1 MRYFIQISGG
11 QIEWSNSREELEAK
25 YGKGD
30 DTGIQSFQY
39 IPGNIY
45 DNPPLMLSDPTYIS
59 KLKSLPFVE
68 QQRLLYGSW
77 YARESASGY
86 WKKHWVKE
94 VMYPPTNVKSRCRT
108 WDLAFTV
115 PNESSSKNPDF
126 SAGVLMSKNTEGIY
140 TIEDVV
146 RFRDRAHVVEETII
160 STAMEDG
167 YKVQIG
173 LPLDPAGGGAYAR
186 GLQKR
191 LVELGFT
198 CRLVKPTKGK
208 VQRFAP
214 FAAVAEGGFVQV
226 VVGDWNEDLHNEL
239 ESFDGSNKY
248 KDDQADALSDNFIL
262 LNKEQ
267 FVPSFSLPDLSTSP
281 TFTMSQGLTIPV
293 SGLTLPNHH

>member
-1 MRYFIQISGG
+1 M
-11 QIEWSNSREELEAK
+11 EWADTREELEER

-30 DTGIQSFQY
+30 DSGILSFVY

-45 DNPPLMLSDPTYIS
+45 DNPPLMLADPTYVS
-59 KLKSLPFVE
+59 KLKALPLVE
-68 QQRLLYGSW
+68 QQRLLLGSW

-86 WKKHWVKE
+86 WKKHWVTE
-94 VMYPPTNVKSRCRT
+94 VLQAPEEVRSRCRT
-108 WDLAFTV
+108 WDLAFTL
-115 PNESSSKNPDF
+115 PNESSSKNPDWT
-126 SAGVLMSKNTEGIY
+126 AGVLMSKNKSSLY
-140 TIEDVV
+140 TIEDIV
-146 RFRDRAHVVEETII
+146 RFRDRAHIVEETII

-191 LVELGFT
+191 LLELGFN
-198 CRLVKPTKGK
+198 CRLIKPTKGK

-226 VVGDWNEDLHNEL
+226 VIADWNEAMHNEL
-239 ESFDGSNKY
+239 ESFDGSNKF
-248 KDDQADALSDNFIL
+248 KDDQADSISDGFIL

-267 FVPSFSLPDLSTSP
+267 FVPSFSLPSNLQSSQP
-281 TFTMSQGLTIPV
+281 YQSLSQGATLPT
-293 SGLTLPNHH
+293 SGLTLPRFMS